1 MKKSF
6 YFLSLFFTQCICIAA
21 IGQSNQ
27 VTFEQVQMYSSIQP
41 EGKYWHPTS
50 TQVQAFASILD
61 TALFNPLQLQRD
73 TSFITKIKILN
84 KPNQIGKI
92 VIDWNQSQ
100 SSAFHAYLEIYELQ
114 PEQTFSNSMVN
125 VVIPKKDSIQSTWFL
140 TCTILDATK
149 KPVFQKTI
157 LIGMIPIATQG
168 IGYPMNLPVSPPK
181 SLFKA
186 IQSGISYFD
195 KDGEELAYIEAK
207 VPISYASDN
216 FIMPLLQAKPRISVD
231 TSKDFFQFTQ
241 NNSRVVLRTPTAMMQ
256 KIDTKDKTTN
266 NPFFAILPE
275 IKKRTNT
282 LFKEYYQAIQPLRNT
297 SENKDY
303 SLEAYIEFNPFIDP
317 ELRATPPIRFLPDS
331 IHKIYADTN
340 LIGRFKVVEQPAIN
354 TGWMFNSNKIYNGY
368 DSSSMYTLNTNYP
381 KGMVFISKAVEGRIG
396 KDTFKILFNSEID
409 VKIIYLNNLPI
420 LVAKGRTKP
429 NYLIPIEQVKQN
441 SISALLLLIAYSEIF
456 QSPN

>member
-1 MKKSF
+1 
-6 YFLSLFFTQCICIAA
+6 
-21 IGQSNQ
+21 
-27 VTFEQVQMYSSIQP
+27 MYSSIQP
-41 EGKYWHPTS
+41 EGKYWHPTT

-73 TSFITKIKILN
+73 TSFATKIKILN
-84 KPNQIGKI
+84 KSNQIGKL
-92 VIDWNQSQ
+92 VIDWSQSQ
-100 SSAFHAYLEIYELQ
+100 SSPFHAYLEIYEVQ
-114 PEQTFSNSMVN
+114 PEQTLSNSMVN
-125 VVIPKKDSIQSTWFL
+125 IIIPKKDSIQSTWFL

-157 LIGMIPIATQG
+157 LIGMIPIANQG

-186 IQSGISYFD
+186 IQSGVSYFD

-207 VPISYASDN
+207 VPNSFASDN
-216 FIMPLLQAKPRISVD
+216 FTMPLIQTKPRITVD

-241 NNSRVVLRTPTAMMQ
+241 NSSRVVLRIPTAMMQ

-303 SLEAYIEFNPFIDP
+303 SLEAYIEFNPLIDP
-317 ELRATPPIRFLPDS
+317 ELRNTPPIRFLPDS

-340 LIGRFKVVEQPAIN
+340 LIGRFKVIELPAN
-354 TGWMFNSNKIYNGY
+354 TGLMFNSNKIYNGY

-381 KGMVFISKAVEGRIG
+381 KGIISISKSVEGNIG
-396 KDTFKILFNSEID
+396 KDTFKILFNNEID
-409 VKIIYLNNLPI
+409 VKMIYLNNLPI
-420 LVAKGRTKP
+420 LVAKGKNKP
-429 NYLIPIEQVKQN
+429 NYLVPIEQVNQH

>member
-50 TQVQAFASILD
+50 TQVQAFASLLD

-73 TSFITKIKILN
+73 TSFITK
-84 KPNQIGKI
+84 
-92 VIDWNQSQ
+92 
-100 SSAFHAYLEIYELQ
+100 
-114 PEQTFSNSMVN
+114 EQTFSNSMVN

-157 LIGMIPIATQG
+157 LIGMIPIANQG

-231 TSKDFFQFTQ
+231 TSKDFFQFIQ
-241 NNSRVVLRTPTAMMQ
+241 NNSRVVLRMPTAMMQ
-256 KIDTKDKTTN
+256 KIDTKDKTSS

-340 LIGRFKVVEQPAIN
+340 LIGRFKVVEQPAY
-354 TGWMFNSNKIYNGY
+354 TEWMFNSNKIYNGY

-396 KDTFKILFNSEID
+396 EDTFKILFNSEID

-420 LVAKGRTKP
+420 LATKGRTKP

>member
-6 YFLSLFFTQCICIAA
+6 YFLSLLFTQCICIAT

-41 EGKYWHPTS
+41 EGKYWHPTT

-73 TSFITKIKILN
+73 TSFATKIKILN
-84 KPNQIGKI
+84 KSNQIGKL
-92 VIDWNQSQ
+92 VIDWSQSQ
-100 SSAFHAYLEIYELQ
+100 SSPFHAYLEIYELQ

-125 VVIPKKDSIQSTWFL
+125 IIIPKKDSIQSTWFL

-157 LIGMIPIATQG
+157 LIGMIPIANQG

-186 IQSGISYFD
+186 IQSGVSYFD

-207 VPISYASDN
+207 VPNSFASDN
-216 FIMPLLQAKPRISVD
+216 FTMPLIQTKPRITVD

-241 NNSRVVLRTPTAMMQ
+241 NSSRVLLRIPTAMMQ

-282 LFKEYYQAIQPLRNT
+282 LFKEYYQAIQPLRNA

-303 SLEAYIEFNPFIDP
+303 SLEAYIEFNPLIDP
-317 ELRATPPIRFLPDS
+317 ELRNTPPIRFLPDS

-340 LIGRFKVVEQPAIN
+340 LIGRFKVIELPAN
-354 TGWMFNSNKIYNGY
+354 TGLMFNSNKIYNGY

-381 KGMVFISKAVEGRIG
+381 KGIISISKSVEGNIG
-396 KDTFKILFNSEID
+396 KDTFKILFNNEID
-409 VKIIYLNNLPI
+409 VKMIYLNNLPI
-420 LVAKGRTKP
+420 LVAKGKNKP
-429 NYLIPIEQVKQN
+429 NYLVPIEQVNQH
-441 SISALLLLIAYSEIF
+441 SISPLLLLIAYSEIF

>member
-6 YFLSLFFTQCICIAA
+6 YFLGLLCTQCICIAT

-41 EGKYWHPTS
+41 EGKYWHPTT

-73 TSFITKIKILN
+73 TSFATKIKILN
-84 KPNQIGKI
+84 KSNQIGKL
-92 VIDWNQSQ
+92 VIDWSQSQ
-100 SSAFHAYLEIYELQ
+100 SSPFHAYLEIYELQ

-125 VVIPKKDSIQSTWFL
+125 IIIPKKDSIQSTWFL

-157 LIGMIPIATQG
+157 LIGMIPIANQG

-186 IQSGISYFD
+186 IQSGVSYFD

-207 VPISYASDN
+207 VPNSFASDN
-216 FIMPLLQAKPRISVD
+216 FTMPLIQTKPRITVD

-241 NNSRVVLRTPTAMMQ
+241 NSSRVVLRIPTAMMQ

-303 SLEAYIEFNPFIDP
+303 SLEAYIEFNPMIDP
-317 ELRATPPIRFLPDS
+317 ELRATSPIRFLPDS

-340 LIGRFKVVEQPAIN
+340 LIGRFKVIEQPAN
-354 TGWMFNSNKIYNGY
+354 TGLMFNSNKIYNGY

-381 KGMVFISKAVEGRIG
+381 KGIISISKSVEGNIG
-396 KDTFKILFNSEID
+396 KDTFKILFNNEID
-409 VKIIYLNNLPI
+409 VKMIYLNNLPI
-420 LVAKGRTKP
+420 LVAKGKNKP
-429 NYLIPIEQVKQN
+429 NYLVPIEQVNQH
-441 SISALLLLIAYSEIF
+441 SISPLLLLIADSEIF

>member
-6 YFLSLFFTQCICIAA
+6 YFLGLLCTQCICIAT

-41 EGKYWHPTS
+41 EGKYWHPTT

-73 TSFITKIKILN
+73 TSFATKIKILN
-84 KPNQIGKI
+84 KSNQIGKL
-92 VIDWNQSQ
+92 VIDWSQSQ
-100 SSAFHAYLEIYELQ
+100 SSPFHAYLEIYELQ

-125 VVIPKKDSIQSTWFL
+125 IIIPKKDSIQSTWFL

-157 LIGMIPIATQG
+157 LIGMIPIANQG

-186 IQSGISYFD
+186 IQSGVSYFD

-207 VPISYASDN
+207 VPNSFASDN
-216 FIMPLLQAKPRISVD
+216 FTMPLIQTKPRITVD

-241 NNSRVVLRTPTAMMQ
+241 NSSRVVLRIPTAMMQ

-303 SLEAYIEFNPFIDP
+303 SLEAYIEFNPLIDP
-317 ELRATPPIRFLPDS
+317 ELRNTPPIRFLPDS

-340 LIGRFKVVEQPAIN
+340 LIGRFKVIELPAN
-354 TGWMFNSNKIYNGY
+354 TGLMFNSNKIYNGY

-381 KGMVFISKAVEGRIG
+381 KGIISISKSVEGNIG
-396 KDTFKILFNSEID
+396 KDTFKILFNNEID
-409 VKIIYLNNLPI
+409 VKMIYLNNLPI
-420 LVAKGRTKP
+420 LVAKGKNKP
-429 NYLIPIEQVKQN
+429 NYLVPIEQVNQH
-441 SISALLLLIAYSEIF
+441 SIFALLLLIAYSEIF

>member
-6 YFLSLFFTQCICIAA
+6 FFLSLLFTQCICIAT

-61 TALFNPLQLQRD
+61 TALFNPLQLRRD
-73 TSFITKIKILN
+73 TSFVTKIKILN

-114 PEQTFSNSMVN
+114 PAQTFSNSMVN
-125 VVIPKKDSIQSTWFL
+125 IIIPKKDSIQSTWFL

-149 KPVFQKTI
+149 KPIFQKTI
-157 LIGMIPIATQG
+157 LIGMIPIANQG

-186 IQSGISYFD
+186 IQSGVSYFD

-207 VPISYASDN
+207 VPISFASDN
-216 FIMPLLQAKPRISVD
+216 FTMPLLHAKPRITVD
-231 TSKDFFQFTQ
+231 TSKDFFQFIQ
-241 NNSRVVLRTPTAMMQ
+241 NGSRVVLRTPTAMMQ
-256 KIDTKDKTTN
+256 KVDTKDKTTN
-266 NPFFAILPE
+266 NPFFTILPE

-317 ELRATPPIRFLPDS
+317 ELRNTPPIRFLPDS

-340 LIGRFKVVEQPAIN
+340 LIGRFKVIEQPAN
-354 TGWMFNSNKIYNGY
+354 AGLMFNPNKIYNGY

-381 KGMVFISKAVEGRIG
+381 KWVISISKSVEGRIG
-396 KDTFKILFNSEID
+396 KDTFKIIFNNEID
-409 VKIIYLNNLPI
+409 VKIMYLNNVAI
-420 LVAKGRTKP
+420 MAAKGRNKP
-429 NYLIPIEQVKQN
+429 NYLIPLAQVNQ
-441 SISALLLLIAYSEIF
+441 SPISSLLLLIAYSEIF

>member
-1 MKKSF
+1 
-6 YFLSLFFTQCICIAA
+6 
-21 IGQSNQ
+21 
-27 VTFEQVQMYSSIQP
+27 MYSSIQP
-41 EGKYWHPTS
+41 EGKYWHPTT

-73 TSFITKIKILN
+73 TSFATKIKILN
-84 KPNQIGKI
+84 KSNQIGKL
-92 VIDWNQSQ
+92 VIDWSQSQ
-100 SSAFHAYLEIYELQ
+100 SSPFHAYLEIYELQ

-125 VVIPKKDSIQSTWFL
+125 IIIPKKDSIQSTWFL

-157 LIGMIPIATQG
+157 LIGMIPIANQG

-186 IQSGISYFD
+186 IQSGVSYFD

-207 VPISYASDN
+207 VPNSFASDN
-216 FIMPLLQAKPRISVD
+216 FTMPLIQTKPRITVD

-241 NNSRVVLRTPTAMMQ
+241 NSSRVVLRIPTAMMQ

-282 LFKEYYQAIQPLRNT
+282 LFKEYYQAIQSLRNT

-303 SLEAYIEFNPFIDP
+303 SLEAYIEFNPLIDP
-317 ELRATPPIRFLPDS
+317 ELRNTPPIRFLPDS

-340 LIGRFKVVEQPAIN
+340 LIGRFKVIELPAN
-354 TGWMFNSNKIYNGY
+354 TGLMFNSNKIYNGY

-381 KGMVFISKAVEGRIG
+381 KGIISISKSVEGNIG
-396 KDTFKILFNSEID
+396 KDIFKILFNNEID

-420 LVAKGRTKP
+420 LVAKGKNKP
-429 NYLIPIEQVKQN
+429 NYLVPIEQVNQH
-441 SISALLLLIAYSEIF
+441 SISPLLLLIAYSEIF

>member
-1 MKKSF
+1 
-6 YFLSLFFTQCICIAA
+6 
-21 IGQSNQ
+21 
-27 VTFEQVQMYSSIQP
+27 MYSSIQP
-41 EGKYWHPTS
+41 EGKYWHPTT

-73 TSFITKIKILN
+73 TSFATKIKILN
-84 KPNQIGKI
+84 KSNQIGKL
-92 VIDWNQSQ
+92 VIDWSQSQ
-100 SSAFHAYLEIYELQ
+100 SSPFHAYLEIYELQ

-125 VVIPKKDSIQSTWFL
+125 IIIPKKDSIQSTWFL

-157 LIGMIPIATQG
+157 LIGMIPIANQG

-186 IQSGISYFD
+186 IQSGVSYFD

-207 VPISYASDN
+207 VPNSFASDN
-216 FIMPLLQAKPRISVD
+216 FTMPLIQTKPRITVD

-241 NNSRVVLRTPTAMMQ
+241 NSSRVVLRIPTAMMQ

-303 SLEAYIEFNPFIDP
+303 SLEAYIEFNPLIDP
-317 ELRATPPIRFLPDS
+317 ELRNTPPIRFLPDS

-340 LIGRFKVVEQPAIN
+340 LIGRFKVIELPAN
-354 TGWMFNSNKIYNGY
+354 TGLMFNSNKIYNGY

-381 KGMVFISKAVEGRIG
+381 KGIISISKSVEGNIG
-396 KDTFKILFNSEID
+396 KDTFKILFNNEID
-409 VKIIYLNNLPI
+409 VKMIYLNNLPI
-420 LVAKGRTKP
+420 LVAKGKNKP
-429 NYLIPIEQVKQN
+429 NYLVPIEQVNQH
-441 SISALLLLIAYSEIF
+441 SISPLLLLIAYSEIF

>member
-6 YFLSLFFTQCICIAA
+6 YILSLLFTQCICIAT
-21 IGQSNQ
+21 IGQSNL

-41 EGKYWHPTS
+41 EGKYWHPTT

-73 TSFITKIKILN
+73 TSFATKIKILN
-84 KPNQIGKI
+84 KSNQIGKL
-92 VIDWNQSQ
+92 VVDWSQSQ
-100 SSAFHAYLEIYELQ
+100 SSDFHAYLEIYELQ

-125 VVIPKKDSIQSTWFL
+125 IIIPKKDSIQSTWFL

-157 LIGMIPIATQG
+157 LIGMIPIANQG

-207 VPISYASDN
+207 VPISFASDN
-216 FIMPLLQAKPRISVD
+216 FTMPLLQAKPRITVD
-231 TSKDFFQFTQ
+231 TSKDFFQFTE
-241 NNSRVVLRTPTAMMQ
+241 NSSRVVLRVPTAMMQ

-266 NPFFAILPE
+266 NPFFTILPE

-303 SLEAYIEFNPFIDP
+303 SLEAYIEFNPLIDP

-340 LIGRFKVVEQPAIN
+340 LIGRFKVIEQPAN
-354 TGWMFNSNKIYNGY
+354 TGLMFNSNKIYNGY

-381 KGMVFISKAVEGRIG
+381 KGVISISKSVEGTIG
-396 KDTFKILFNSEID
+396 KDTFKILFNNEID
-409 VKIIYLNNLPI
+409 VKIIYVNNVAI
-420 LVAKGRTKP
+420 MAAKGRSKP
-429 NYLIPIEQVKQN
+429 NYLIPLAQVNQ
-441 SISALLLLIAYSEIF
+441 SPISSLLLLIAYSEIF

>member
-6 YFLSLFFTQCICIAA
+6 FFLSLLFTQCICIAT

-61 TALFNPLQLQRD
+61 TALFNPLQLRRD
-73 TSFITKIKILN
+73 TSFVTKIKILN

-114 PEQTFSNSMVN
+114 PAQTFSNSMVN
-125 VVIPKKDSIQSTWFL
+125 IIIPKKDSIQSTWFL

-157 LIGMIPIATQG
+157 LIGMIPIANQG

-186 IQSGISYFD
+186 IQSGVSYFD

-207 VPISYASDN
+207 VPNSFASDN
-216 FIMPLLQAKPRISVD
+216 FTMPLIQTKPRITVD

-241 NNSRVVLRTPTAMMQ
+241 NSSRVVLRIPTAMMQ

-303 SLEAYIEFNPFIDP
+303 SLEAYIEFNPLIDP
-317 ELRATPPIRFLPDS
+317 ELRNTPPIRFLPDS

-340 LIGRFKVVEQPAIN
+340 LIGRFKVIELPAN
-354 TGWMFNSNKIYNGY
+354 TGLMFNSNKIYNGY

-381 KGMVFISKAVEGRIG
+381 KGIISISKSVEGNIG
-396 KDTFKILFNSEID
+396 KDTFKILFNNEID
-409 VKIIYLNNLPI
+409 VKMIYLNNLPI
-420 LVAKGRTKP
+420 LVAKGKNKP
-429 NYLIPIEQVKQN
+429 NYLVPIEQVNQH
-441 SISALLLLIAYSEIF
+441 SIFALLLLIAYSEIF

>member
-1 MKKSF
+1 
-6 YFLSLFFTQCICIAA
+6 
-21 IGQSNQ
+21 
-27 VTFEQVQMYSSIQP
+27 MYSSIQP
-41 EGKYWHPTS
+41 EGKYWHPTT

-73 TSFITKIKILN
+73 TSFATKIKILN
-84 KPNQIGKI
+84 KSNQIGKL
-92 VIDWNQSQ
+92 VIDWSQSQ
-100 SSAFHAYLEIYELQ
+100 SSPFHAYLEIYELQ

-125 VVIPKKDSIQSTWFL
+125 IIIPKKDSIQSTWFL

-157 LIGMIPIATQG
+157 LIGMIPIANQG

-186 IQSGISYFD
+186 IQSGVSYFD

-207 VPISYASDN
+207 VPNSFASDN
-216 FIMPLLQAKPRISVD
+216 FTMPLIQTKPRITVD
-231 TSKDFFQFTQ
+231 TSKDFLQFTQ
-241 NNSRVVLRTPTAMMQ
+241 NSSRVVLRIPTAMMQ

-303 SLEAYIEFNPFIDP
+303 SLEAYIEFNPLIDP
-317 ELRATPPIRFLPDS
+317 ELRNTPPIRFLPDS

-340 LIGRFKVVEQPAIN
+340 LIGRFKVIELPAN
-354 TGWMFNSNKIYNGY
+354 TGLMFNSNKIYNGY

-381 KGMVFISKAVEGRIG
+381 KGIISISKSVEGNIG
-396 KDTFKILFNSEID
+396 KDTFKILFNNEID
-409 VKIIYLNNLPI
+409 VKMIYLNNLPI
-420 LVAKGRTKP
+420 LVAKGKNKP
-429 NYLIPIEQVKQN
+429 NYLVPIEQVNQH
-441 SISALLLLIAYSEIF
+441 SIFALLLLIAYSEIF

>member
-6 YFLSLFFTQCICIAA
+6 YFLGLLCTQCICIAT

-41 EGKYWHPTS
+41 EGKYWHPTT

-73 TSFITKIKILN
+73 TSFATKIKILN
-84 KPNQIGKI
+84 KSNQIGKL
-92 VIDWNQSQ
+92 VIDWSQSQ
-100 SSAFHAYLEIYELQ
+100 SSPFHAYLEIYELQ

-125 VVIPKKDSIQSTWFL
+125 IIIPKKDSIQSTWFL

-157 LIGMIPIATQG
+157 LIGMIPIANQG

-186 IQSGISYFD
+186 IQSGVSYFD
-195 KDGEELAYIEAK
+195 KDVEELAYIEAK
-207 VPISYASDN
+207 VPNSFASDN
-216 FIMPLLQAKPRISVD
+216 FTMPLIQTKPRITVD

-241 NNSRVVLRTPTAMMQ
+241 NSSRVVLRIPTAMMQ

-303 SLEAYIEFNPFIDP
+303 SLEAYIEFNPLIDP
-317 ELRATPPIRFLPDS
+317 ELRNTPPIRFLPDS

-340 LIGRFKVVEQPAIN
+340 LIGRFKVIELPAN
-354 TGWMFNSNKIYNGY
+354 TGLMFNSNKIYNGY

-381 KGMVFISKAVEGRIG
+381 KGIISISKSVEGNIG
-396 KDTFKILFNSEID
+396 KDTFKILFNNEID
-409 VKIIYLNNLPI
+409 VKMIYLNNLPI
-420 LVAKGRTKP
+420 LVAKGKNKP
-429 NYLIPIEQVKQN
+429 NYLVPIEQVNQH

>member
-6 YFLSLFFTQCICIAA
+6 YFLGLLCTQCICIAT

-41 EGKYWHPTS
+41 EGKYWHPTT

-73 TSFITKIKILN
+73 TSFATKIKILN
-84 KPNQIGKI
+84 KSNQIGKL
-92 VIDWNQSQ
+92 VIDWSQSQ
-100 SSAFHAYLEIYELQ
+100 SSPFHAYLEIYELQ

-125 VVIPKKDSIQSTWFL
+125 IIIPKKDSIQSTWFL

-157 LIGMIPIATQG
+157 LIGMIPIANQG

-186 IQSGISYFD
+186 IQSGVSYFD

-207 VPISYASDN
+207 VPNSFASDN
-216 FIMPLLQAKPRISVD
+216 FTMPLIQTKPRITVD

-241 NNSRVVLRTPTAMMQ
+241 NSSRVLLRIPTAMMQ

-303 SLEAYIEFNPFIDP
+303 SLEAYIEFNPLIDP
-317 ELRATPPIRFLPDS
+317 ELRNTPPIRFLPDS

-340 LIGRFKVVEQPAIN
+340 LIGRFKVIELPAN
-354 TGWMFNSNKIYNGY
+354 TGLMFNSNKIYNGY

-381 KGMVFISKAVEGRIG
+381 KGIISISKSVEGNIG
-396 KDTFKILFNSEID
+396 KDTFKILFNNEID
-409 VKIIYLNNLPI
+409 VKLIYLNNLPI
-420 LVAKGRTKP
+420 LVAKGKNKP
-429 NYLIPIEQVKQN
+429 NYLVPIEQVNQH
-441 SISALLLLIAYSEIF
+441 SISPLLLLIAYSEIF

>member
-1 MKKSF
+1 MKNSF
-6 YFLSLFFTQCICIAA
+6 YFLSLFFTQCICIATF
-21 IGQSNQ
+21 GQSKQ
-27 VTFEQVQMYSSIQP
+27 VVFEQVQMYSSIQP
-41 EGKYWHPTS
+41 EGKYWHPTT

-73 TSFITKIKILN
+73 TSFATKIKILN
-84 KPNQIGKI
+84 KSNQIGKL
-92 VIDWNQSQ
+92 VIDWSQSQ
-100 SSAFHAYLEIYELQ
+100 SSPFHAYLEIYELQ

-125 VVIPKKDSIQSTWFL
+125 IIIPKKDSIQSTWFL

-157 LIGMIPIATQG
+157 LIGMIPIANQG

-186 IQSGISYFD
+186 IQSGVSYFD

-207 VPISYASDN
+207 VPNSFASDN
-216 FIMPLLQAKPRISVD
+216 FTMPLIQTKPRITVD

-241 NNSRVVLRTPTAMMQ
+241 NSSRVVLRIPTAMMQ

-303 SLEAYIEFNPFIDP
+303 SLEAYIEFNPLIDP
-317 ELRATPPIRFLPDS
+317 ELRNTPPIRFLPDS

-340 LIGRFKVVEQPAIN
+340 LIGRFKVIELPAN
-354 TGWMFNSNKIYNGY
+354 TGLMFNSNKIYNGY

-381 KGMVFISKAVEGRIG
+381 KGIISISKSVEGNIG
-396 KDTFKILFNSEID
+396 KDTFKILFNNEID
-409 VKIIYLNNLPI
+409 VKMIYLNNLPI
-420 LVAKGRTKP
+420 LVAKGKNKP
-429 NYLIPIEQVKQN
+429 NYLVPIEQVNQH
-441 SISALLLLIAYSEIF
+441 SIFALLLLIAYSEIF

>member
-6 YFLSLFFTQCICIAA
+6 YFLGLLCTQCICIAT

-41 EGKYWHPTS
+41 EGKYWHPTT

-73 TSFITKIKILN
+73 TSFATKIKILN
-84 KPNQIGKI
+84 KSNQIGKL
-92 VIDWNQSQ
+92 VIDWSQSQ
-100 SSAFHAYLEIYELQ
+100 SSPFHAYLEIYELQ

-125 VVIPKKDSIQSTWFL
+125 IIIPKKDSIQSTWFL

-157 LIGMIPIATQG
+157 LIGMIPIANQG

-186 IQSGISYFD
+186 IQSGVSYFD

-207 VPISYASDN
+207 VPNSFASDN
-216 FIMPLLQAKPRISVD
+216 FTMPLIQTKPRITVD

-241 NNSRVVLRTPTAMMQ
+241 NSSRVVLRIPTAMMQ

-303 SLEAYIEFNPFIDP
+303 SLEAYIEFNPLIDP
-317 ELRATPPIRFLPDS
+317 ELRNTPPIRFLPDS

-340 LIGRFKVVEQPAIN
+340 LIGRFKVIELPAN
-354 TGWMFNSNKIYNGY
+354 TGLMFNSNKIYNGY

-381 KGMVFISKAVEGRIG
+381 KGIISISKSVEGNIG
-396 KDTFKILFNSEID
+396 KDTFKILFNNEID

-420 LVAKGRTKP
+420 LVAKGKNKP
-429 NYLIPIEQVKQN
+429 NYLVPIEQVNQH
-441 SISALLLLIAYSEIF
+441 SIFALLLLIAYSEIF

>member
-6 YFLSLFFTQCICIAA
+6 YFLSLLFTQCICIAT
-21 IGQSNQ
+21 IGQTNQ
-27 VTFEQVQMYSSIQP
+27 VIFEQVQMYSSIQP

-50 TQVQAFASILD
+50 THVQAFASILD

-125 VVIPKKDSIQSTWFL
+125 VIIPKKDSIQSTWFL

-157 LIGMIPIATQG
+157 LIGMIPISNQG
-168 IGYPMNLPVSPPK
+168 IGYPMNVPVSPPK

-186 IQSGISYFD
+186 IQSGVSYFD

-207 VPISYASDN
+207 VPISFAWDN
-216 FIMPLLQAKPRISVD
+216 FTMPLLQVKPRISVD
-231 TSKDFFQFTQ
+231 TSKDFFQFIQ

-256 KIDTKDKTTN
+256 KIDTKNKTTN
-266 NPFFAILPE
+266 NPFFTILPE

-340 LIGRFKVVEQPAIN
+340 LIGRFKVVELPVN
-354 TGWMFNSNKIYNGY
+354 TELAFNSNKIYNGY
-368 DSSSMYTLNTNYP
+368 DSNSMYTLNTNYP
-381 KGMVFISKAVEGRIG
+381 KGTISISKSVEGRIG
-396 KDTFKILFNSEID
+396 KDTFKILFNNDID
-409 VKIIYLNNLPI
+409 VKLIYLNNVAVLA
-420 LVAKGRTKP
+420 AKGRNKP
-429 NYLIPIEQVKQN
+429 NYLIPIEQVNQH
-441 SISALLLLIAYSEIF
+441 SMSALLLLIAYSEIF